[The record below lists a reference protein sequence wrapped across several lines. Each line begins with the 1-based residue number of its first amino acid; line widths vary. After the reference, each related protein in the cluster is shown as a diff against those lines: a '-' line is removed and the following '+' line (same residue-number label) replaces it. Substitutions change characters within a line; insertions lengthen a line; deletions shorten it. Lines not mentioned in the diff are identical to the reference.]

1 MHDLMGKKHERKAE
15 AYEKGAGDLIDNGEG
30 AQGDLVTQLAGH
42 HDLSYVCR
50 HIYQQ
55 ANGKN
60 NETVVESSG
69 NVFVD
74 LGLRDADEK
83 QTRVRLAVAIN
94 QIIQARH
101 LSQIAAARL
110 LDINQP
116 KISAL
121 VNYRL
126 VGFSVERLMHF
137 LNALDRDV
145 EIVIRKKPR
154 SKRAARIVVT
164 GGQLSQVV

>member
-1 MHDLMGKKHERKAE
+1 MRSRRNRRKAE
-15 AYEKGAGDLIDNGEG
+15 RRPRQMWSWFLRD
-30 AQGDLVTQLAGH
+30 
-42 HDLSYVCR
+42 SR
-50 HIYQQ
+50 QQ
-55 ANGKN
+55 ARITKRDMANGRN
-60 NETVVESSG
+60 NDVVIQSSG
-69 NVFVD
+69 NVFED
-74 LGLRDADEK
+74 LGLRDAGEK

-94 QIIQARH
+94 QIIDARH
-101 LSQIAAARL
+101 LSQTAAARL

-126 VGFSVERLMHF
+126 EGFSVERLMNF

-154 SKRAARIVVT
+154 SKRAARIMVMSA
-164 GGQLSQVV
+164 QLSHVV

>member
-1 MHDLMGKKHERKAE
+1 M
-15 AYEKGAGDLIDNGEG
+15 
-30 AQGDLVTQLAGH
+30 
-42 HDLSYVCR
+42 
-50 HIYQQ
+50 
-55 ANGKN
+55 ANGRN
-60 NETVVESSG
+60 SEVVIQSSG
-69 NVFVD
+69 NVFAD
-74 LGLRDADEK
+74 LGLRDAGEK

-94 QIIQARH
+94 QIIEARH
-101 LSQIAAARL
+101 LSQTAAAHL

-126 VGFSVERLMHF
+126 EGFSVERLMHF

-154 SKRAARIVVT
+154 SKRAARIMVGTPIVPRRVT
-164 GGQLSQVV
+164 F